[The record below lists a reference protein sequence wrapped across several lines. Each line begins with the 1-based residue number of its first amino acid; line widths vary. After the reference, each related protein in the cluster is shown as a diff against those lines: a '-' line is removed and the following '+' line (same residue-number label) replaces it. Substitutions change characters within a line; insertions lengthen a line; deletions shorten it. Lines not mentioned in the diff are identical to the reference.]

1 MNLNIFLQTHMKIE
15 LSELRDVLVTTFSS
29 SQVPGDVSELK
40 MNDIDEWDS
49 LGNFTLLLA
58 VEEKFN
64 VKFDLIEMPD
74 LNSVSSI
81 IRALE
86 HK

>member
-1 MNLNIFLQTHMKIE
+1 MKVE
-15 LSELRDVLVTTFSS
+15 LSELREVLVTAFSS
-29 SQVPGDVSELK
+29 SQVPDDVSELK

-64 VKFDLIEMPD
+64 VKFDLIEMPE

-81 IRALE
+81 TRALE
-86 HK
+86 RK

>member
-1 MNLNIFLQTHMKIE
+1 MKVE
-15 LSELRDVLVTTFSS
+15 LSELRDVLVTTFNS
-29 SQVPGDVSELK
+29 SQVPDDISELK

-64 VKFDLIEMPD
+64 AKFDLSEMPE

-86 HK
+86 RK

>member
-1 MNLNIFLQTHMKIE
+1 MKIE
-15 LSELRDVLVTTFSS
+15 LSEVRDVLVTTFSS
-29 SQVPGDVSELK
+29 SQVPDDISELK